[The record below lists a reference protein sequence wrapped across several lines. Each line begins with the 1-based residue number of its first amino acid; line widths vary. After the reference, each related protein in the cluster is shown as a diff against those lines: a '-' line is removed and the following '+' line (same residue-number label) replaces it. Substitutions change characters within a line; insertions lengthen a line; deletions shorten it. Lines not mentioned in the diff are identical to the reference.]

1 MGKNWTDWFAVKKRE
16 QHREAKQLM
25 ATIAYANRERFPKTT
40 KLSSNYH
47 VRIESNRMWGFGSS
61 SSANN
66 QHATTPPALAQS
78 ASSASSATTV
88 STHEQNGGITA
99 LTYTYK
105 IQIFPHR
112 EGAQLLGTIPGSA
125 QAQRFHFDPVERDL
139 KPGMMLK
146 IGRKVDKKVPLPIV
160 QPPDEVMSDEAVFSD
175 GPGVLPSSYQSASDQ
190 PPSRPSVV
198 DLSQTAAAASRLRA
212 QPAVDFVAF
221 KSKVVS
227 RAHAEL
233 WVSDDG
239 QVMFR
244 DVGSSSGTWVNRH
257 RLSPSGKESRPYVIK
272 SGDVVQLGMDYQG
285 RQEDMYKSVVMKIFV
300 TMRSKEPPKPNPAR
314 LRASLRALLSAM
326 NPSSVSSQ
334 STSCTDCCICLSP
347 LSPLQTLF
355 LAPCS
360 HCFHFRCVMPL
371 LGSSVMFQC
380 PLCRQVAN
388 LEKGVAEDEE
398 SLCDDDEVNAPVPAG
413 ETSLEE
419 WLGVLRVDDNE
430 QIGGT
435 SSVGGNAATSSAA
448 PGVVG
453 ATGGGDTAHIGSDD
467 EDDDGHQSD
476 EEVLRNLEVVLGDVV
491 PGLDEEQRK
500 LALERF

>member
-1 MGKNWTDWFAVKKRE
+1 
-16 QHREAKQLM
+16 
-25 ATIAYANRERFPKTT
+25 
-40 KLSSNYH
+40 
-47 VRIESNRMWGFGSS
+47 MWGFGSS

-66 QHATTPPALAQS
+66 QHALTPPVLAQS

-88 STHEQNGGITA
+88 STYEQNGGTTT
-99 LTYTYK
+99 LSYTYK

-112 EGAQLLGTIPGSA
+112 EGIQLLGTIPGTA

-146 IGRKVDKKVPLPIV
+146 IGRKVDKKVPLPII
-160 QPPDEVMSDEAVFSD
+160 QPPNEVMSDDAVFSN
-175 GPGVLPSSYQSASDQ
+175 GPSVLPSSYQSASDFLDQ
-190 PPSRPSVV
+190 TSSRPSAV
-198 DLSQTAAAASRLRA
+198 DLSQTAAVAGRSRA

-257 RLSPSGKESRPYVIK
+257 RLSPSGKESRPYLIK
-272 SGDVVQLGMDYQG
+272 TGDIVQLGMDYQG

-300 TMRSKEPPKPNPAR
+300 TMRSKNPPKPNPAR

-398 SLCDDDEVNAPVPAG
+398 SLCDDDEVDAPVPAG

-419 WLGVLRVDDNE
+419 WLGVLRVDENE
-430 QIGGT
+430 QNGGA
-435 SSVGGNAATSSAA
+435 SNVSGNAAILSAA
-448 PGVVG
+448 PVAVG
-453 ATGGGDTAHIGSDD
+453 ATSGEVTSHIGSDD
-467 EDDDGHQSD
+467 EDEDGHQSD
-476 EEVLRNLEVVLGDVV
+476 EEVLQNLEVVLGDVI
-491 PGLDEEQRK
+491 PGLDEKQRK
-500 LALERF
+500 LALDRFRLVLDAR